1 LNEKYGFIINSLQ
14 KDYEIVSWNEQ
25 GEITRIKGI
34 LTIAFFISVCSHKD
48 NSKQLYLIIKIPYM
62 VNMSVQYITDD
73 IVIKNELT
81 EDEEI
86 ELLRR
91 AIIGGYSNLEW
102 KYYQPHHERIFKKYK
117 QNIEKVKELELK
129 VNKLETENKI
139 LKEKIEELMKKYDE
153 LLLNSTNTSV
163 ENKKLSKEIL
173 RLKIISGEVKSGWRQ
188 DQDMVERDNP
198 ETGEL
203 EFYKCPINFIH
214 SAVQNKTYLDKR
226 RLEVRFYH
234 DVGETHDRTWFEMP
248 TDAYLWLC
256 GELPEQQKEKTK
268 YHSNLKIDTKEQM
281 KNYLENCKIVY
292 HEKKI
297 DYRSLAHL
305 DIVTDYIL
313 CNKGKKFE
321 TKDFRRETDIHS
333 STTTAKYLTIFE
345 SCKILYKHQTGLW
358 EVII

>member
-1 LNEKYGFIINSLQ
+1 MNEKYGFIINSLQ

-129 VNKLETENKI
+129 VKNLETENKI
-139 LKEKIEELMKKYDE
+139 LKEKIAELAKKIGDIE
-153 LLLNSTNTSV
+153 KLKQ
-163 ENKKLSKEIL
+163 ENK
-173 RLKIISGEVKSGWRQ
+173 RLKIISGEAKSGWHK
-188 DQDMVERDNP
+188 ERDWIERNNL
-198 ETGEL
+198 ETGEP
-203 EFYKCPINFIH
+203 EGYRCPFIF
-214 SAVQNKTYLDKR
+214 NLDKVQKLTR
-226 RLEVRFYH
+226 YKSKNEKWCRFEHPYLSWN
-234 DVGETHDRTWFEMP
+234 DYTFEMP
-248 TDAYLWLC
+248 DTAYLWLK
-256 GELPEQQKEKTK
+256 GELPEQQKGKTK
-268 YHSNLKIDTKEQM
+268 VHSDLKLDTKEQM
-281 KNYLENCKIVY
+281 KAYLDTCEIIYQK
-292 HEKKI
+292 KKI
-297 DYRSLAHL
+297 DYRSMDHL
-305 DIVTDYIL
+305 DGVIDFIL
-313 CNKGKKFE
+313 KNKGKKFE
-321 TKDFRRETDIHS
+321 TKDFRRETGIHS
-333 STTTAKYLTIFE
+333 STTIAKYLTIFE

-358 EVII
+358 EVVIQ